1 MMKTTYSHIP
11 LSRRPQIQE
20 VIEIIK
26 ETADPE
32 MIILFGSYAKGTFVS
47 HRYISDGILYEY
59 QSDMDI
65 LVVTKDLP
73 VSENEIAYNI
83 EEKTNHFRYPVS
95 IEVAD
100 INYINEGLAFG
111 QYFFSDIIKEGIL
124 LYDKGTVGFVER
136 KELTKEEEKAI
147 AENYF
152 EQWSKRSDV
161 FLDGV
166 KFYLNK
172 KELNISVFTL
182 HQSTESLYY
191 AMLLVFTGY
200 KPKSHNLKHLRK
212 QTKAFSEELFE
223 IFLVEKDKN
232 EKHLF
237 DQLKRGY
244 IDARYNPDYSITEDE
259 LKVLIKKVEKMQ
271 IVVNQVCN
279 TKINSFTTGGE

>member
-1 MMKTTYSHIP
+1 MKTTYNHIIP
-11 LSRRPQIQE
+11 SRRPQILE

-26 ETADPE
+26 ETANPE

-47 HRYISDGILYEY
+47 HRYISNGILYEY

-65 LVVTKDLP
+65 LVVTKDHP

-136 KELTKEEEKAI
+136 KALTKEEEKVI
-147 AENYF
+147 AESYF
-152 EQWSKRSDV
+152 NIWYPRSLGFLKTAKFNLTEKEIKIGV
-161 FLDGV
+161 F
-166 KFYLNK
+166 
-172 KELNISVFTL
+172 IL
-182 HQSTESLYY
+182 HQSAECLYY
-191 AMLLVFTGY
+191 TILLVFTGY
-200 KPKSHNLKHLRK
+200 KTKSHNLKHLRK
-212 QTKAFSEELFE
+212 QTKGFSDELFE
-223 IFLVEKDKN
+223 IFPIEKDKS

-237 DQLKRGY
+237 DLLKKGY
-244 IDARYNPDYSITEDE
+244 IEARYNPDYSITEEE
-259 LKVLIKKVEKMQ
+259 LEVLIEKVEKMQ
-271 IVVNQVCN
+271 LIVDQICSA
-279 TKINSFTTGGE
+279 KIKTIATGGV

>member
-1 MMKTTYSHIP
+1 MKTTYNHIIP
-11 LSRRPQIQE
+11 SRRPQILE

-26 ETADPE
+26 ETANPE

-47 HRYISDGILYEY
+47 HRYISNGILYEY

-65 LVVTKDLP
+65 LVVTKDHP

-136 KELTKEEEKAI
+136 KALTKEEEKVI
-147 AENYF
+147 AESYF
-152 EQWSKRSDV
+152 EQWIDSGKE
-161 FLDGV
+161 FLIDTRNAFNR
-166 KFYLNK
+166 KSLK
-172 KELNISVFTL
+172 KSVFYL

-191 AMLLVFTGY
+191 AILLVFTGY

-212 QTKAFSEELFE
+212 QTKDFSEELFE
-223 IFLVEKDKN
+223 VFPVEKDKD

-237 DQLKRGY
+237 DLLKRGY
-244 IDARYNPDYSITEDE
+244 IDARYNPDYTITEEE
-259 LKVLIKKVEKMQ
+259 LKTLIERIERMQ
-271 IVVNQVCN
+271 LVVDQVCSAR
-279 TKINSFTTGGE
+279 INSFTTGGE